1 MITRRDTKGGERV
14 NGIITGGNDGE
25 IKSWYLTYN
34 KTTKEYGLKI
44 DQEYSLYDEEFEKG
58 LDL

>member
-44 DQEYSLYDEEFEKG
+44 D
-58 LDL
+58 